1 MADHCDQHEP
11 QETNSSSGTP
21 LSGTP
26 IPIPSAA
33 DGRTIRQMQQEK
45 AAAGG
50 YDSLEDANLKRALRA
65 FRKKLKSARLDD
77 ESRLGNRYVTSG
89 RSSGIC
95 AITPP
100 AQFPVIVWNKLVELG
115 RLKRS
120 GQGTFELP

>member
-11 QETNSSSGTP
+11 QETNPCSGTP
-21 LSGTP
+21 SPRVP
-26 IPIPSAA
+26 IPISSAA
-33 DGRTIRQMQQEK
+33 DGRTIRKMQQEK
-45 AAAGG
+45 AAEGG
-50 YDSLEDANLKRALRA
+50 YDSLEDTNLKRALRA

-100 AQFPVIVWNKLVELG
+100 SQFPVAVWNKLVELG